1 MNNKVNYTLVGFVVL
16 LGIAFILGFSYWMLK
31 PSNDAEIKRYVIYFD
46 ESVLGLNLDAPVKY
60 RGISVGK
67 VSELKINPKNTEQV
81 KVVIDILKTTPVRVG
96 TAAKLTAQGITGLS
110 YINLSLGSHNS
121 ACLDVKEGDEYPVI
135 QTKPSFF
142 KNFENSFGDVS
153 TQLSMTLART
163 QKLLDKENQD
173 QITLIL
179 QRSAKVMEKIDR
191 VLDNNTIN
199 HLHATAAHVDEF
211 TDKLN
216 KLTPN
221 IDLFLTK
228 TEVWEKSTSDS
239 IDSIMVSYVGLDK
252 SMDEIQKA
260 FHAGATEF
268 KNLNADVLPSLNA
281 TMLEMQSMMIRVE
294 EALEAYNSS
303 PSDILYKRAEI
314 RKAPGEE
321 E

>member
-16 LGIAFILGFSYWMLK
+16 IGIAFILGFSYWMLK
-31 PSNDAEIKRYVIYFD
+31 PSNDEEIKKYTIYFD

-81 KVVIDILKTTPVRVG
+81 KVTIDILKTTPVRVG

-121 ACLDVKEGDEYPVI
+121 ACLEVKEDEEYPVI
-135 QTKPSFF
+135 QTTPSFF

-153 TQLSMTLART
+153 TQLSVTLART
-163 QKLLDKENQD
+163 QKLLDKGNQE
-173 QITLIL
+173 QLTLIL
-179 QRSAKVMEKIDR
+179 TNTANVMARIER
-191 VLDNNTIN
+191 ALDDKTIT
-199 HLHATAAHVDEF
+199 HIHATAAHMDEF

-221 IDLFLTK
+221 IDAFLAK
-228 TEVWEKSTSDS
+228 TEAWEKSTSDS
-239 IDSIMVSYVGLDK
+239 IDSIMVSYLGLDK
-252 SMDEIQKA
+252 SMDEIQIA

-268 KNLNADVLPSLNA
+268 KSLNAEMLPTLNA
-281 TMLEMQSMMIRVE
+281 TMLEMQSMMIKIE
-294 EALEAYNSS
+294 EALDSYSDS
-303 PSDILYKRAEI
+303 PSDILYKREAI
-314 RKAPGEE
+314 RKAPGESE
-321 E
+321 